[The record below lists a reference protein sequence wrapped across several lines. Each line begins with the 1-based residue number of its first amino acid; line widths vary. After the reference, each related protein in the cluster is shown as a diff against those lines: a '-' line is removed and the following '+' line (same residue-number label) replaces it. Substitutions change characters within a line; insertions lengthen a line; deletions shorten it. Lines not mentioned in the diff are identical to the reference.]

1 MNTVELLTEKLKHEI
16 DMDILKEIGE
26 QVGADLTKEMEIAEK
41 KFNNRIERVIN
52 GMTNKTVH
60 KIDIRIS
67 PDGNSLRSSEIP
79 PPLFDRRSPTDF
91 VGSDSPCIMVTS
103 LSSS

>member
-16 DMDILKEIGE
+16 DMDILREISE
-26 QVGADLTKEMEIAEK
+26 QVRVDLTKEIELAEK

-52 GMTNKTVH
+52 NLTNKTVH

-67 PDGNSLRSSEIP
+67 PDGDSLRS
-79 PPLFDRRSPTDF
+79 
-91 VGSDSPCIMVTS
+91 
-103 LSSS
+103 